1 MSNRKTARQ
10 LRREWWLLC
19 IRERPEGRLI
29 NCQGG
34 MVMDD
39 DLRYLIDEGVVG
51 IKRLVA
57 HGMRKFTMVFLKD
70 GSTNPVGPVVCPCCK
85 RMHYQTKGLIHKMS
99 CVVPN
104 SYNSGAYQGIA
115 LERCKRDMG
124 PLSYVSWTGVN
135 EQSER
140 YIVPGRVIY

>member
-1 MSNRKTARQ
+1 MSNRKSASQ

-19 IRERPEGRLI
+19 IRERPKGRLI
-29 NCQGG
+29 NCRGG
-34 MVMDD
+34 MAMDD
-39 DLRYLIDEGVVG
+39 DLRRLIDDGVVG
-51 IKRLVA
+51 IRRLVA
-57 HGMRKFTMVFLKD
+57 HGRRKFTVAFLKD
-70 GSTNPVGPVVCPCCK
+70 DSTNPVGPVVCPCCK

-104 SYNSGAYQGIA
+104 GYNSGAYQGIIQ
-115 LERCKRDMG
+115 ERRKKGMG
-124 PLSYVSWTGVN
+124 LLSYVSWTGVN